1 MARPTSS
8 PARDLRAAALADET
22 ATEMAAAAQA
32 LALAAGDP
40 GSAEALCTMARH
52 NRILAL
58 KLRALQGVTPDR
70 VGLART
76 F

>member
-32 LALAAGDP
+32 LAAGDP
-40 GSAEALCTMARH
+40 GIAEALCTMARH